1 MSAIP
6 LLSTKIPPSALPSS
20 HEDALDWLRFYRSR
34 RVGPVTF
41 IRLVRKHGSVAA
53 ALDALSGI
61 AANSGVPNYLIGPR

>member
-1 MSAIP
+1 M
-6 LLSTKIPPSALPSS
+6 
-20 HEDALDWLRFYRSR
+20 DWLRFYRSR